1 VTKGTIYLDTKQIDR
16 LVKEL
21 KGFESELS
29 EATYAALTRTMDH
42 VKAKTAQ
49 LVSKE
54 YSVKSSFVKSLYKP
68 DGKSSGNRIRNMGL
82 LIVGRT
88 LTLARFPHSPMKPR
102 KGKYAVKVA
111 IKRGEGR
118 KAITTK
124 PLAFHCINRGQSLR
138 VKSSITSLSG
148 WAKSGLPI
156 KPLYTLSVPQMVTIK
171 KVVDQIQEAANNKL
185 SERLEHEIIYRM
197 TKIKIPKR

>member
-1 VTKGTIYLDTKQIDR
+1 MTKGTIYLDTKQIDR

-124 PLAFHCINRGQSLR
+124 PLPFIASTG
-138 VKSSITSLSG
+138 
-148 WAKSGLPI
+148 AKSEGKIQYNVFVRLGKKRLPI